1 MLWDILVLNASIATY
16 FNYLKVHVENKHIGV
31 RYPCSQWENIETCL
45 INLKVHLKNKHKGV
59 RHPCSQ
65 CEFIGLSN
73 LKVHVKNKHETD
85 LILLLNQPKIDA
97 WQLKP
102 KIVPLYLLKM
112 YSQLTS
118 SCWLTDLKYT
128 HNRPTCIFNL

>member
-16 FNYLKVHVENKHIGV
+16 FNYLKVHGENKHK
-31 RYPCSQWENIETCL
+31 E
-45 INLKVHLKNKHKGV
+45 V

-128 HNRPTCIFNL
+128 HNRPTCIFQSLDQFGTFSLSYLQILGRKNLRSE